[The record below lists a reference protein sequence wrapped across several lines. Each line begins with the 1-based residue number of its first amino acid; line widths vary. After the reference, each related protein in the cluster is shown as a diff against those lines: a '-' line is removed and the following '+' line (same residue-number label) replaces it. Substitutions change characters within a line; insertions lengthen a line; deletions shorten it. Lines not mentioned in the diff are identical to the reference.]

1 MVVVKWLWLLS
12 SGCGCCQIAMVV
24 VKWLW
29 LLSSGCGCCQVVVVV
44 IDVKS
49 HDPSKV
55 VVAYA

>member
-1 MVVVKWLWLLS
+1 MVVVK
-12 SGCGCCQIAMVV
+12 
-24 VKWLW
+24 W

-49 HDPSKV
+49 HDPSKI